1 MQRIGFV
8 VLPGF
13 QMLSVSSLSVFELA
27 NWEIGEPVYDVHLLS
42 ETGGSIRS
50 SVSIGVATEPFDDR
64 KFDTLMVG
72 GSVVAGALTPGVIKF
87 LRRGL
92 RRSRRVASTCTGA
105 FVLAEAGLLDGR
117 RATTHWHRAR
127 ELQARFPKVKVE
139 EDRIFIVDG
148 PVWTSAGMT
157 AGIDLALAMIEQD
170 LGADVAR
177 AVARQLVVYHRR
189 AGGQSQF
196 SALLEL
202 EPKSD
207 RIQSA
212 LAYAKRN
219 LTSKLTVKQ
228 LANAAHL
235 SPRQFSR
242 AFRAETGQ
250 SPAKAVENL
259 RVETARL
266 MMEQSRHS
274 IDVIAQQTGFA
285 DRYRMRRAFLR
296 AFGQPPQV
304 IRRNA
309 RAEAGGVNVDPPARR
324 SGGPKSGRTG
334 TAALR
339 RFCCKSRKS
348 NDPENLA
355 KGDFQRAVTLRSA
368 ITSLR
373 RSVVVFPRTDVVPH
387 VATCNT
393 RQRP

>member
-1 MQRIGFV
+1 MQRIGFI

-13 QMLSVSSLSVFELA
+13 QMLSIASLAVFEFA
-27 NWEIGEPVYDVHLLS
+27 NKEIGEPVYDVHLLS

-50 SVSIGVATEPFDDR
+50 SIGISVATEPFDDTN
-64 KFDTLMVG
+64 FDTLMVG
-72 GSVVAGALTPGVIKF
+72 GSAVAGALTLGVIKF
-87 LRRGL
+87 LRQALERC
-92 RRSRRVASTCTGA
+92 RRVASTCTGA

-127 ELQARFPKVKVE
+127 ELQARFRQVKVE
-139 EDRIFIVDG
+139 EDRIFIIDG

-177 AVARQLVVYHRR
+177 AVARKLVVYHRR

-207 RIQSA
+207 RIQSV

-219 LTSKLTVKQ
+219 LDKGLTVER
-228 LANAAHL
+228 LAEAAHL

-250 SPAKAVENL
+250 SPAKAIEHL
-259 RVETARL
+259 RVEAARL
-266 MMEQSRHS
+266 MMEQSRHP
-274 IDVIAQQTGFA
+274 IDVIARETGFA
-285 DRYRMRRAFLR
+285 GSDRMRRAFLR

-304 IRRNA
+304 MRRNA
-309 RAEAGGVNVDPPARR
+309 RIEA
-324 SGGPKSGRTG
+324 
-334 TAALR
+334 AA
-339 RFCCKSRKS
+339 
-348 NDPENLA
+348 
-355 KGDFQRAVTLRSA
+355 
-368 ITSLR
+368 
-373 RSVVVFPRTDVVPH
+373 
-387 VATCNT
+387 
-393 RQRP
+393 